1 MASKE
6 KSQNLNNV
14 EQTIRELS
22 DRIVAAQNPI
32 RVLDAIKWTDDIK
45 NDFFK
50 HKFQKLPKVNE
61 EYYKHI
67 PLGFDPEKK
76 VEEFYN
82 IEHDIK
88 RKLGKY
94 NAASRLMQNRC
105 REYRDVVQMLQVRGQ
120 RKFTEIAQDLYGSSD
135 DAFYA
140 GAPTLR
146 DLASLVSS
154 VLENIQDKT
163 ITEKDK
169 TIYTAQEG
177 VDILTKKLS
186 SYFYDGDKIYVK
198 VSDNIISDASAGA
211 DTIKLRA
218 DLKFSERVLQLY
230 EVHEGWVHLGT
241 TINGLRQPICTFLGK
256 GPPSAIITQEGLAML
271 TEIFTFSSYPGRVRR
286 ITNRII
292 AIDMAEEGANFIDV
306 FRFFQEQGGSEEE
319 NYHNTVRVFRGSTP
333 NQGPFTKD
341 LAYSKG
347 FILLYNYIRLVM
359 RKGNLSHIP
368 LLFMG
373 KISLRQIHLIAELA
387 EDNIIIPPK
396 YVPPQFQD
404 KAALSAWMSYSL
416 FLNRLDLEKLA
427 KDYQDILT

>member
-154 VLENIQDKT
+154 DLENIQDKT

-241 TINGLRQPICTFLGK
+241 T
-256 GPPSAIITQEGLAML
+256 
-271 TEIFTFSSYPGRVRR
+271 
-286 ITNRII
+286 
-292 AIDMAEEGANFIDV
+292 
-306 FRFFQEQGGSEEE
+306 
-319 NYHNTVRVFRGSTP
+319 
-333 NQGPFTKD
+333 
-341 LAYSKG
+341 
-347 FILLYNYIRLVM
+347 
-359 RKGNLSHIP
+359 
-368 LLFMG
+368 
-373 KISLRQIHLIAELA
+373 
-387 EDNIIIPPK
+387 
-396 YVPPQFQD
+396 
-404 KAALSAWMSYSL
+404 
-416 FLNRLDLEKLA
+416 
-427 KDYQDILT
+427 